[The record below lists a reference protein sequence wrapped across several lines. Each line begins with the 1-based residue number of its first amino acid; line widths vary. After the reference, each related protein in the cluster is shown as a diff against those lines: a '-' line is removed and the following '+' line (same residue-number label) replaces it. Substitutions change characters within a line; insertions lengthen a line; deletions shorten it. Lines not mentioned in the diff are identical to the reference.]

1 MKYNGLF
8 HNWHNRNRESIAYM
22 MDETAPTIMDFK
34 VADSPAY
41 DPHIPEREVMRK
53 PNGAGVRAAQARED
67 AVLDTL
73 MKNSL
78 ERIQVQRD
86 REQLTLALYRIESLE
101 ERVEQLEL
109 TESINQ
115 Y

>member
-1 MKYNGLF
+1 MKYNG
-8 HNWHNRNRESIAYM
+8 HHGVWHNRNRESIAYM
-22 MDETAPTIMDFK
+22 LDETAPTIMDYK

-41 DPHIPEREVMRK
+41 DPHIPERETMRK

>member
-1 MKYNGLF
+1 MNYYGNRGVW
-8 HNWHNRNRESIAYM
+8 HNRWHNRNRESI
-22 MDETAPTIMDFK
+22 DRLMDFK
-34 VADSPAY
+34 VADTPAY

-67 AVLDTL
+67 AIANTL
-73 MKNSL
+73 MENSL

-86 REQLTLALYRIESLE
+86 REQLTLALYRIEALE

>member
-1 MKYNGLF
+1 MNKQNGIW
-8 HNWHNRNRESIAYM
+8 HNRWHNRNRESI
-22 MDETAPTIMDFK
+22 DRLMDFK
-34 VADSPAY
+34 VADTPAY
-41 DPHIPEREVMRK
+41 DTHIAEREAMRK

-109 TESINQ
+109 TESINAEK